1 MSRIVIAGI
10 TQIESIVKVAEIPVA
25 YAPFT
30 PAPDT
35 IFTAPGG
42 DAFNMSLA
50 MSWLGDKVEFMT
62 VVGKDQNLG
71 IFNPPNREVTL
82 STNYVLPIMRETP
95 MEVLLFDRTRKQQVF
110 EDLKDIRDAQYDMEL
125 ARPRIEDADLVVLS
139 NANFCRPFI
148 DLAKK
153 KGKKIAVKIHH
164 FDYEKEVYNEDFLK
178 NAEILYFSDNT
189 IDTDPFDFVREM
201 ADKYEPETIMLG
213 QGEKGLILYDRERNT
228 NVHYNPV
235 TAGQVVNTAGAG
247 NATFACFL
255 HYYLKNGD
263 TVEAVKKALMFSANK
278 VGYIGTSNGFMT
290 EDQLEQWE
298 RLIFDP
304 TNTSQWIKL

>member
-1 MSRIVIAGI
+1 MSSIVIAGI
-10 TQIESIVKVAEIPVA
+10 TQIESIVKVAEIPIG

-35 IFTAPGG
+35 IFTAAGG

-82 STNYVLPIMRETP
+82 STNYVLPVMKETP
-95 MEVLLFDRTRKQQVF
+95 MEILLFDKTRKQQVF
-110 EDLKDIRDAQYDMEL
+110 EDLKDIRDAEFDMSL
-125 ARPRIEDADLVVLS
+125 ARPRVEDADLVVLS

-148 DLAKK
+148 ALAKD
-153 KGKKIAVKIHH
+153 KGKKLAVKIHH
-164 FDYEKEVYNEDFLK
+164 FDYEKEIYNEDFLR
-178 NAEILYFSDNT
+178 AADILYFSDNT
-189 IDTDPFDFVREM
+189 IEGDPFDFVREM
-201 ADKYEPETIMLG
+201 AGKYNPAIILLG
-213 QGEKGLILYDRERNT
+213 QGEKGQIMYERENDT

-235 TAGQVVNTAGAG
+235 AAGQVVNTAGAG
-247 NATFACFL
+247 NAAFACFL
-255 HYYLKNGD
+255 HYFLKNGNA
-263 TVEAVKKALMFSANK
+263 VEAVKKSLIFAANK
-278 VGYIGTSNGFMT
+278 IGYIGTSNGFMT
-290 EDQLEQWE
+290 EDQLAQWE

-304 TNTSQWIKL
+304 TNTSRWAT